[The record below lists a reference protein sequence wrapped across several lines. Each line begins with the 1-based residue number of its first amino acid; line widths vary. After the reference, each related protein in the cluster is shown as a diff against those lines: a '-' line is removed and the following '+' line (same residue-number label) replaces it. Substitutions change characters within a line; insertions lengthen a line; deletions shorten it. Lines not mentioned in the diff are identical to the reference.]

1 MIIRNHYIDPIRP
14 FFDSDLIKVITGIR
28 RCGKSVI
35 LSQIA
40 DELSAMGKPVLMIN
54 LELIEYSSQISDA
67 LSLTQY
73 VKDRIPN
80 GQKLYVFLDE
90 VQLVDGWNI
99 ACRSLRLEN
108 VSLFI
113 TGSNSRLLS
122 REFTKELSGRYVS
135 FCVRPF
141 VYKEIYEYSQ
151 ELGKTYSISDYLAYG
166 GFPKVIEFSD
176 RNSIVQYLND
186 LNQTIII
193 NDIMN
198 RYKIR
203 KTELFKRLTNYVLVS
218 NARIFSASS
227 VQHYLQSEKITC
239 SINTVMKY
247 LSYLE
252 EAYVIRRIPQHS
264 TRAKRELAFYAK
276 LYDED
281 VSFNTIRQRNGRFDL
296 THNLENIV
304 YNELVF
310 MGYDVSV
317 FTKDHRE
324 IDFLAQ
330 KDGKEYL
337 VQVAYSVAEES
348 TYEREFALF
357 NVLDQRRKK
366 ILITNDDFDY
376 STSTV
381 QHIKLPQFLQM
392 NSLDDQIVDASNN
405 DVLGSSSKMIS
416 RFDSAF
422 SALSK

>member
-40 DELSAMGKPVLMIN
+40 DELSAAGKPVLTIN

-73 VKDRIPN
+73 VKERIPD

-108 VSLFI
+108 ISLFI

-122 REFTKELSGRYVS
+122 REFTKELSGRYIS

-141 VYKEIYEYSQ
+141 VYKEICEYSQ
-151 ELGKTYSISDYLAYG
+151 ELGKTYSIPDYLAYG
-166 GFPKVIEFSD
+166 GFPKVIELPEK
-176 RNSIVQYLND
+176 NSIVQYLND

-193 NDIMN
+193 HDIMN

-281 VSFNTIRQRNGRFDL
+281 VSFNTIRQRNRRFDL

>member
-198 RYKIR
+198 RYRIR

-247 LSYLE
+247 MLYLE
-252 EAYVIRRIPQHS
+252 EAYVIRKIPQHS
-264 TRAKRELAFYAK
+264 TRAKRELAFYVK

-281 VSFNTIRQRNGRFDL
+281 VSFNTIRQHNGRFDL

-310 MGYDVSV
+310 MGYKVSV
-317 FTKDHRE
+317 FTKDNRE
-324 IDFLAQ
+324 IDFLSQ

-381 QHIKLPQFLQM
+381 QHIKLPKFLQM
-392 NSLDDQIVDASNN
+392 NSLDD
-405 DVLGSSSKMIS
+405 
-416 RFDSAF
+416 
-422 SALSK
+422 

>member
-40 DELSAMGKPVLMIN
+40 DELSAAGKPVLTIN

-67 LSLTQY
+67 LSLAQY

-108 VSLFI
+108 ISLFI

-122 REFTKELSGRYVS
+122 REFTKELSGRYIS

-141 VYKEIYEYSQ
+141 VYKEICEYSQ
-151 ELGKTYSISDYLAYG
+151 ELGKSYSVSDYLAYG

-252 EAYVIRRIPQHS
+252 EAYVIRKIPQHS
-264 TRAKRELAFYAK
+264 MRAKRELAFYAK

-281 VSFNTIRQRNGRFDL
+281 VSFNTIRQHNGRFDL

-310 MGYDVSV
+310 MGYEVSV
-317 FTKDHRE
+317 FTKDNRE
-324 IDFLAQ
+324 IDFLSQ

-357 NVLDQRRKK
+357 NILDQSRKK

-381 QHIKLPQFLQM
+381 QHIKLQNFLQM
-392 NSLDDQIVDASNN
+392 NSLDD
-405 DVLGSSSKMIS
+405 
-416 RFDSAF
+416 
-422 SALSK
+422 